1 MKKLGIC
8 LGALAL
14 LTACGIK
21 MQPETSPFYQPFNEV
36 VPIAI
41 QPTEQ
46 PESTVPV
53 QYPDKTVRMAF
64 LLPLSGTSASVGDSF
79 QKSVLLAQAD
89 LDSDLVQSFFF
100 DTKGTVDGA
109 KEAYKAALHQSPDV
123 IIGPV
128 FAPEVKAISDL
139 SPSVPVISF
148 TSDNTVVDKR
158 VWTMA
163 LLIPEQVDAMA
174 MYACQEGKRKLAVLG
189 PENKVGEL
197 TLNTLQKSVE
207 KCPGMVVEKIS
218 LYNPKASNLDP
229 AILKVV
235 PKPIDPKKKELTEA
249 EQAELQKPIADR
261 VPYDA
266 LFIVDDGVRL
276 KQVASLLSFYDV
288 NPREV
293 MMMGLS
299 AVQAAGKDKS
309 VRGMYF
315 PSMPIGEQTHFEQ
328 KFKKTFN
335 TKPLAV
341 SSFAYDAV
349 MLSAYLNAQG
359 FLDKNGLTA
368 RSGFKGLNGLV
379 RFNRDGTNNRVLDI
393 YQINPYGRPKLVQSA
408 QTSFENIPQKWFWN
422 DHDEQN
428 IVDVSADLEK
438 HKQRVIEQLNTTQP
452 SDVTVPVDT
461 TNAETVQ
468 TPISDIPNMQPI
480 PEEIPA
486 NQPEEVSGY

>member
-8 LGALAL
+8 LGTLAL

-41 QPTEQ
+41 QPAEQ

-100 DTKGTVDGA
+100 DTKGTADGA

-299 AVQAAGKDKS
+299 AVQSAGKDKS

-335 TKPLAV
+335 TKPLVV

-359 FLDKNGLTA
+359 FLDKDGLTA
-368 RSGFKGLNGLV
+368 RSGFKGLNGLI

-428 IVDVSADLEK
+428 IADVSADLEK

-452 SDVTVPVDT
+452 SDVTAPVDT

-480 PEEIPA
+480 PEEIPV